1 MSLYHID
8 CIKHMENM
16 VSNNERVDAIIT
28 DPPYLYLNHKLDVQ
42 FNEELFFELAGKLT
56 NKIIFFGRGDSFY
69 KWNLLAKE
77 NGFDFK
83 EELIWNKKRLSSFM
97 SAVGRSHETISVRCK
112 NKAKLNKVFVDA
124 VREYIKKEDFASV
137 LDDLK
142 KIKKQLGIENS
153 TLSRY
158 LRSGEVIMKRRI
170 TKHKITGSFK
180 TTMDRGLAS
189 FIKYER
195 GAMLKTILDV
205 SREHY
210 NFEHPTQ
217 KPVELLRILIKL
229 ISNEGDLI
237 FDPFMGSGSTGV
249 ACKIEGR
256 KFMGCEIDDEYFKIA
271 SRRVNSFI

>member
-28 DPPYLYLNHKLDVQ
+28 DPPYLYLNHKLDIQ

-69 KWNLLAKE
+69 KWNLLAKS

-137 LDDLK
+137 LHDLK
-142 KIKKQLGIENS
+142 RIRKQLGIENS
-153 TLSRY
+153 ALSRY

-180 TTMDRGLAS
+180 TAMDRGLAS

-210 NFEHPTQ
+210 KFEHPTQ

>member
-1 MSLYHID
+1 MSLYHTD
-8 CIKHMENM
+8 CIKHMGNM
-16 VSNNERVDAIIT
+16 VLNNERVDAIIT
-28 DPPYLYLNHKLDVQ
+28 DPPYLYLNHKLDIQ

-112 NKAKLNKVFVDA
+112 NKAKLNKVFVD
-124 VREYIKKEDFASV
+124 SV
-137 LDDLK
+137 
-142 KIKKQLGIENS
+142 G
-153 TLSRY
+153 
-158 LRSGEVIMKRRI
+158 V
-170 TKHKITGSFK
+170 
-180 TTMDRGLAS
+180 

-210 NFEHPTQ
+210 KFEHPTQ

-237 FDPFMGSGSTGV
+237 FDPFGSGSTGV